1 VVVLIIGIL
10 AALAI
15 PSYRRVVIKSK
26 ATATVNNLRTFS
38 AAFSSF
44 NLANGRYPTP
54 GAVPGDPGEL
64 GIAVTDTFKTP
75 SPIGGKYMWHVAPTG
90 DPFYGKAALGIA
102 TVSESTLSNDM
113 ELLEL
118 VDQMIDD
125 GNLYDGNIQLGAAEL
140 VYVIEK

>member
-1 VVVLIIGIL
+1 MVVLIIGIL

-15 PSYRRVVIKSK
+15 PNYRKVVIKSK

-38 AAFSSF
+38 AALGNF
-44 NLANGRYPTP
+44 NLANGRYPSP
-54 GAVPGDPGEL
+54 GAAPGDPGEL

-75 SPIGGKYMWHVAPTG
+75 SPIGGKYMWHISAPA
-90 DPFYGKAALGIA
+90 DPFYGKASLSIA
-102 TVSESTLSNDM
+102 TDSDSALTNDT

-125 GNLYDGNIQLGAAEL
+125 GDLTSGNLQYGAADL
-140 VYVIEK
+140 VYIIEK